1 MEDKLEH
8 ILSNTKYIMRK
19 HKVEVA
25 ILMLVYWEDLHI
37 LMVYRSGYVMSIVV
51 VDEKGRLTL
60 PRETGI
66 RKTRAVVIPVGSF
79 IVIVPLLLSQAG
91 MLVTGL
97 IPRREKVL

>member
-37 LMVYRSGYVMSIVV
+37 LMV
-51 VDEKGRLTL
+51 L
-60 PRETGI
+60 
-66 RKTRAVVIPVGSF
+66 
-79 IVIVPLLLSQAG
+79 
-91 MLVTGL
+91 
-97 IPRREKVL
+97 